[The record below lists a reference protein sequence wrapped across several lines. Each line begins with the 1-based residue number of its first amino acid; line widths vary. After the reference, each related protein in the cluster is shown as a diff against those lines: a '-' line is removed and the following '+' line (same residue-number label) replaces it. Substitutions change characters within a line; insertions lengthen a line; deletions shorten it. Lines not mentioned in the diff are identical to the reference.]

1 LRNKMKG
8 EKRKMQFE
16 RRKSK
21 ATAIALFLM
30 FAIAISIVAL
40 PAANAQGSKKTYF
53 VFGATPNPVGVNQ
66 ETIIA
71 VGITDPLA
79 SALYGWVDISIT
91 ITRPDGVVET
101 LSGIRTDSTGM
112 TGKTYTPTMA
122 GNYTLQ
128 GHFPEQKMPIT
139 SRGVAVNT
147 TMLASDS
154 DKLTLVVQ
162 EEPIPY
168 YPGVPLP
175 TEYWTR
181 PIDMQLREWAP
192 IAGNYLTI
200 PRNCYSVGNDDAPDT
215 AHILW
220 AKPLTSGGLGGGAL
234 NAYQASEED
243 VINVGYEHGDAY
255 EGKWSGSLVMGGKL
269 YYEKYASGDPYKET
283 ICVDLHTGEQ
293 LWSRALLNNLTLS
306 RGQLHFW
313 QTYDNQGIY
322 DYLWAT
328 GNTATRALLNTTTVP
343 ANLTAATNSWHA
355 FDPFTGDYVY
365 TLYNLPSGTFD
376 YGPKGEMLYYTFNM
390 GTLPAQTTGW
400 MTMWNSTN
408 IPELYAS
415 QSYLSM
421 QWGQWRPMGKIV
433 NATGLIA
440 VTREGVPYTPSF
452 LPLGLSGYQL
462 NVTIPKG
469 LPGSVRAVFTG
480 DKVVG
485 ADTNQTHVVAW
496 GLNLNA
502 SKGTIGQLLYKETWN
517 APTDW
522 LAGNLSISL
531 GAISNI
537 DGVFTVNARESRY
550 RYGFSTVTGKY
561 LWVTSEPI
569 AMLGHLTGGP
579 NGENGFIAYGKLF
592 CGTVSG
598 VIQAF
603 DVTNG
608 QLAWKYNVNDPYM
621 QVLWSNNW
629 PSGLIIIADG
639 KIYVANEEHSVNQP
653 LPRGGPF
660 VCLNVTTGEVIWR
673 ANGMFRQTVWGGEAV
688 IGDSIIATMDT
699 YDQRVYAIGKGPSAT
714 TVTAPDTVQP
724 FGKAVLVKGM
734 VTDIS
739 PGTQEYSKTARFP
752 NGVPAVADAN
762 MSDWMLYVYK
772 QFPRPTDA
780 VGVEVVL
787 SVLDPN
793 NNCYEVGRATS
804 DASGFYSCAFTP
816 EVPGKYTII
825 ASFEGSGAYYG
836 SAAETAINVEEA
848 PVATPAPTPTPT
860 SVADMYFL
868 PVSIGMII
876 AIVIVLALLVLM
888 LLRKR

>member
-1 LRNKMKG
+1 
-8 EKRKMQFE
+8 
-16 RRKSK
+16 
-21 ATAIALFLM
+21 M

-40 PAANAQGSKKTYF
+40 PAVNAQGSKKTYF

-71 VGITDPLA
+71 IGITDPLA
-79 SALYGWVDISIT
+79 SALYGWNDMSIT
-91 ITRPDGVVET
+91 ITRPDNVVET

-112 TGKTYTPTMA
+112 TGKTYRPTMA

-154 DKLTLVVQ
+154 DLLTLVVQ
-162 EEPIPY
+162 EEPIPL
-168 YPGVPLP
+168 YPGLPLP

-220 AKPLTSGGLGGGAL
+220 ATPLTSGGLGGGAL

-243 VINVGYEHGDAY
+243 VTNVGYEHGDAY
-255 EGKWSGSLVMGGKL
+255 EGKWSGSITMGGKL
-269 YYEKYASGDPYKET
+269 YYQKYSSTDPYKEI

-293 LWSRALLNNLTLS
+293 LWSKVLLNNRTLS

-322 DYLWAT
+322 DYLWTT
-328 GNTATRALLNTTTVP
+328 GNADSLSMVGFNY
-343 ANLTAATNSWHA
+343 TAALNVTSSQLGTIWCA
-355 FDPFTGDYVY
+355 FDPFTGDFVY
-365 TLYNLPSGTFD
+365 AFYNMPSGTFD

-408 IPELYAS
+408 IPRLYAS
-415 QSYLSM
+415 QAYLSM
-421 QWGQWRPMGKIV
+421 QWGQWQPMGKIV
-433 NATGLIA
+433 NATGAIA

-452 LPLGLSGYQL
+452 LPLGLNGYQL
-462 NVTIPKG
+462 NVTIPKN
-469 LPGSVRAVFTG
+469 LPGSVRGVFTG
-480 DKVVG
+480 DKIVG

-496 GLNLNA
+496 GLNLNS
-502 SKGTIGQLLYKETWN
+502 SKGTLGTLLYQETWN
-517 APTDW
+517 APTEW

-561 LWVTSEPI
+561 LWTISEPI

-608 QLAWKYNVNDPYM
+608 KLAWKYNVNDPYM

-639 KIYVANEEHSVNQP
+639 KIYIANEEHSVNQP

-673 ANGMFRQTVWGGEAV
+673 VNGMFRQTVWGGEAV

-714 TVTAPDTVQP
+714 TVTAGPEVTVE
-724 FGKAVLVKGM
+724 GSSVVVKGM
-734 VTDIS
+734 VTDVS
-739 PGTQEYSKTARFP
+739 PGTNDAGLTMRFP

-762 MSDWMLYVYK
+762 QSDWMLYVYK
-772 QFPRPTDA
+772 QFARPADA
-780 VGVEVVL
+780 VGVDVII

-804 DASGFYSCAFTP
+804 DASGYFGCEFTP
-816 EVPGKYTII
+816 EVPGLYKII
-825 ASFEGSGAYYG
+825 ASFEGSKAYYG
-836 SAAETAINVEEA
+836 SSAETFINVESA
-848 PVATPAPTPTPT
+848 PAATPAPTPTPAPMT
-860 SVADMYFL
+860 DTYITGFG
-868 PVSIGMII
+868 IGIII
-876 AIVIVLALLVLM
+876 AIVIGFALL
-888 LLRKR
+888 LLRKH